1 MMTIRRLKRILALAI
16 ASLAAVVPLGP
27 GTTVAQVP
35 LGSLKTVPVPKPDLT
50 GFVRDEATAIK
61 LGKALFWDMQV
72 GSDGIQSCG
81 TCHFHAGADHR
92 IRNQLHPGHDGVMN
106 LIGNSGGANYTL
118 APNDFPFHRLAVPDD
133 RTSLVLG
140 DRNDRAASQGA
151 GPPLSGFEMS
161 AVGRNWKKVG
171 KKMLSLTPLGKQ
183 KVDPSDSVLGSYA
196 EPKAGLTVKYGA
208 LIQQAFAPAYWNSL
222 LLFNLSG

>member
-81 TCHFHAGADHR
+81 SCHFHGGTDSRLKNQVNPGTIHAATTFQVAGPNA
-92 IRNQLHPGHDGVMN
+92 
-106 LIGNSGGANYTL
+106 TL
-118 APNDFPFHRLAVPDD
+118 TATNFPLHRLANPDD
-133 RTSLVLG
+133 RL
-140 DRNDRAASQGA
+140 
-151 GPPLSGFEMS
+151 S
-161 AVGRNWKKVG
+161 AVLFDPHDLLSSPSVTLRKVKGIIPRQAEG
-171 KKMLSLTPLGKQ
+171 KCTLTPPPHFNRGG
-183 KVDPSDSVLGSYA
+183 VHVRRG
-196 EPKAGLTVKYGA
+196 EPREH
-208 LIQQAFAPAYWNSL
+208 
-222 LLFNLSG
+222 

>member
-35 LGSLKTVPVPKPDLT
+35 LDPLKTVPVPKPDLT

-81 TCHFHAGADHR
+81 SCHFHGGTDSRLKNQVNPGTIHAATTFQVAGPNAT
-92 IRNQLHPGHDGVMN
+92 LTA
-106 LIGNSGGANYTL
+106 AN
-118 APNDFPFHRLAVPDD
+118 FPLHRLANPDD
-133 RTSLVLG
+133 R
-140 DRNDRAASQGA
+140 
-151 GPPLSGFEMS
+151 LS
-161 AVGRNWKKVG
+161 
-171 KKMLSLTPLGKQ
+171 
-183 KVDPSDSVLGSYA
+183 
-196 EPKAGLTVKYGA
+196 AGLFHPHDVASSPSVTLPQVNATISRHAEEDCTVTPHPHFKLGA
-208 LIQQAFAPAYWNSL
+208 VNVR
-222 LLFNLSG
+222 